1 MVSEGKHISEGL
13 TELFPFPPED
23 LDNTDP
29 PFLTRVSGGEQPRH
43 PRPQLLIGPAAML
56 VY

>member
-1 MVSEGKHISEGL
+1 MAPEGKHISEGL

-23 LDNTDP
+23 LDNADP

-43 PRPQLLIGPAAML
+43 PWPQLLIGPATVL